1 MKRSM
6 ETLLSDIR
14 FALRGLRKQP
24 VLTGIA
30 ILTLALGIGANTA
43 MFSVINTVLLRPLPY
58 PNPERLVWMN
68 ESGDEVANRMLS
80 YPNFVDWRSQSKS
93 LQSVASAMYPY
104 SQTITATTIPVRA
117 VSQTGVCSLVCKSSA
132 QTFPES

>member
-1 MKRSM
+1 MKQSM
-6 ETLLSDIR
+6 ETILGDIR

-58 PNPERLVWMN
+58 PNPDRLVWMN
-68 ESGDEVANRMLS
+68 ESGDEVANRMVS
-80 YPNFVDWRSQSKS
+80 YPNFVDWRARNQTFE
-93 LQSVASAMYPY
+93 AMSTYR
-104 SQTITATTIPVRA
+104 TWALTL
-117 VSQTGVCSLVCKSSA
+117 TGVDQPTHLDAGMVTSDYFK
-132 QTFPES
+132 